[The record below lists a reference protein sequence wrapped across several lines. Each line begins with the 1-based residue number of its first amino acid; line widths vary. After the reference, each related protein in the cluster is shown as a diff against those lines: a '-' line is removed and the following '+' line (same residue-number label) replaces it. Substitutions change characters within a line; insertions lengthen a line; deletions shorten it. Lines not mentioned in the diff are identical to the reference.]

1 MTVPRYPSFKAGR
14 GDCPD
19 CLPGIACVAC
29 RFAGRPA
36 PPVRRYPG
44 RLMDAQFVSIRDC
57 IEVGRSPMD
66 PYDLERGE
74 ETSE

>member
-1 MTVPRYPSFKAGR
+1 
-14 GDCPD
+14 
-19 CLPGIACVAC
+19 
-29 RFAGRPA
+29 
-36 PPVRRYPG
+36 
-44 RLMDAQFVSIRDC
+44 MDAQFVSIRDC